1 MSAGI
6 YAALSGAITQQTA
19 LEHTATN
26 LANVNTSGYRSVRPV
41 FQEVMQ
47 EQATPGEK
55 VRFSAV
61 SQTTTDTRPG
71 ALETTERPLDIAL
84 PSDAFLA
91 VQTAGGERFTRA
103 GSLVVSPDGQLTTRA
118 GDPVLNE
125 NQEPII
131 LDPNSRVTITPQGEV
146 QTDGQAAGF
155 LRLVRFDDP
164 SAMLHEGG
172 NLLLPDPKAGAPE
185 PTQTAVQ
192 VGVLEKSNASPIRAV
207 SDMMMANRMFDAM
220 QKAIRTFK
228 DIDKRLVTTV
238 PKA

>member
-26 LANVNTSGYRSVRPV
+26 LANVNTSGYRAVRPV

-61 SQTTTDTRPG
+61 SQTTTDTRAG
-71 ALETTERPLDIAL
+71 ALETTDRPLDIAL
-84 PSDAFLA
+84 PSDTFLA

-103 GSLVVSPDGQLTTRA
+103 GSLVVSPDGRLITRS
-118 GDPVLNE
+118 GDPVMSE
-125 NQEPII
+125 NQEPMSV
-131 LDPNSRVTITPQGEV
+131 DPNARVTITPQGEV
-146 QTDGQAAGF
+146 QADGQAQGF
-155 LRLVRFDDP
+155 LRLVRFNDP
-164 SAMLHEGG
+164 SAMVHEGG
-172 NLLLPDPKAGAPE
+172 NLYRPDANAGVPE
-185 PTQTAVQ
+185 PTQAEVQ
-192 VGVLEKSNASPIRAV
+192 VGVLERSNASPIKAV

-220 QKAIRTFK
+220 EKAIKTFK

>member
-26 LANVNTSGYRSVRPV
+26 LANVNTSGYRAVRPV

-47 EQATPGEK
+47 QQATPGEK

-71 ALETTERPLDIAL
+71 ALETTDRPLDIAL
-84 PSDAFLA
+84 PGNTFLA
-91 VQTAGGERFTRA
+91 VQTGAGERFSRA
-103 GSLVVSPDGQLTTRA
+103 GSLVVSPDGRLITRA
-118 GDPVLNE
+118 GNPVLNE
-125 NQEPII
+125 NQEPIS

-146 QTDGQAAGF
+146 QSDGQAQGF
-155 LRLVRFDDP
+155 IRMVKFTDP
-164 SAMLHEGG
+164 TAMVHEGG
-172 NLLLPDPKAGAPE
+172 NLYRSDPNAGVPE
-185 PTQTAVQ
+185 PTQAEVQ
-192 VGVLEKSNASPIRAV
+192 VGVLERSNASPIKAV